1 MSIFSDWPGGL
12 AGILLTALFGAAGL
26 ILLGYLGRL
35 ALELAAH
42 VLDRPPSGR
51 DKLVMAAFIPLV
63 LLLAWRLSVRQA
75 SYGIVAAFL
84 LVGALLWT
92 RNLLRGETW
101 LSPQESRFNS
111 EYIGPATLLLIAVL
125 MAWNAVSPFI

>member
-1 MSIFSDWPGGL
+1 MPGGL
-12 AGILLTALFGAAGL
+12 AGLLLTVLFGAAGL

-42 VLDRPPSGR
+42 VLDRPLKGR
-51 DKLVMAAFIPLV
+51 DRLALAALIPVV
-63 LLLAWRLSVRQA
+63 LLLVWRLSFRQA

-84 LVGALLWT
+84 FLGALLWT

-101 LSPQESRFNS
+101 LSPQESRFNT
-111 EYIGPATLLLIAVL
+111 EYIGPGTLLLIAVL

>member
-12 AGILLTALFGAAGL
+12 AGLLLTALFGAAGL
-26 ILLGYLGRL
+26 ILLSYLGRL

-42 VLDRPPSGR
+42 VLDRPLVGR
-51 DKLVMAAFIPLV
+51 DKLVLAAFIPLV
-63 LLLAWRLSVRQA
+63 VLLVWRLSFRQA
-75 SYGIVAAFL
+75 SYGVVAAFL

-92 RNLLRGETW
+92 RNLLRGDTW
-101 LSPQESRFNS
+101 LSPQDSRFNS
-111 EYIGPATLLLIAVL
+111 EYIGPATLLLIGVL

>member
-12 AGILLTALFGAAGL
+12 AGLLLTALFGAAAL

-42 VLDRPPSGR
+42 VLDRPLGGR
-51 DKLVMAAFIPLV
+51 DRLVLAAFVPVV
-63 LLLAWRLSVRQA
+63 LLLVWRLNFRQA
-75 SYGIVAAFL
+75 SYGVAAAFL
-84 LVGALLWT
+84 LVGALLWM

-125 MAWNAVSPFI
+125 MAWNAMSPFI